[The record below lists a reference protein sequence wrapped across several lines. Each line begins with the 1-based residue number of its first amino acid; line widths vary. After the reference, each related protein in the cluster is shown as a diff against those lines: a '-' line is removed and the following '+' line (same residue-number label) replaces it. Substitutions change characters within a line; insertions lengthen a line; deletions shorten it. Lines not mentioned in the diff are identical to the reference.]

1 MIEQTIDETDA
12 GSSRRGFLKV
22 IALAGASIAGAE
34 MFGKAAFAQSATTTA
49 ADTAQDILNIAATAE
64 ALAVAFYSSAIA
76 AGPALKISDDDLNYL
91 QAALV
96 QEQIHENFLV
106 ANGAKPLTTTFSFP
120 NGATT
125 FSDIGT
131 LVSTLEALETAFV
144 SAYNA
149 AVYEFAQMGQHD
161 LARVAGMIG
170 SVEAQHFA
178 LIRDIGGD
186 FDIANSSPPNN
197 WGFAP
202 QVVSSVGNA
211 ATVLTTSKFLSPA
224 TGNSY
229 GYTAADLTSGAIGA
243 VAASVMYQT
252 PFVASAGTGN
262 SGAPGVTSL
271 SGTISTL
278 NATSMT
284 VVSDGNSTV
293 IAFGPDTKYYF
304 RSGLLTGKVY
314 LNSGLAVKVDYV
326 TSGGANVAQAIYV
339 S

>member
-34 MFGKAAFAQSATTTA
+34 MFGKTAFAQSATTTA
-49 ADTAQDILNIAATAE
+49 ADTVQDILNIAATAE

-161 LARVAGMIG
+161 LARVVGMIG
-170 SVEAQHFA
+170 SVEAQHYA

-211 ATVLTTSKFLSPA
+211 VTVLTSSKFLSPA

-229 GYTAADLTSGAIGA
+229 GYTAADLTTGAIGA
-243 VAASVMYQT
+243 VAASVMYQM
-252 PFVASAGTGN
+252 PFVASAGN
-262 SGAPGVTSL
+262 SGTPGVTSL
-271 SGTISTL
+271 SGTISML

-284 VVSDGNSTV
+284 VVSNGNSTV